1 MQPTMTTAEW
11 LRRAADLW
19 SDADATQDQEGRRI
33 KIILAE
39 GFERLAKHAAFLA
52 EGDAYPSVDN
62 VYPSLALRVRHL
74 PTPLARKLR
83 ARSRQGGE
91 RESPGKLMTSDGPAQ
106 DACPDGPCIGG
117 SPKPWLPERLARGL
131 VALLATPFLLL
142 AMLGIACWTVI
153 LRDGGGILRDGGGAL
168 ENARRRS
175 RWWLVF
181 DIATA
186 LLGVATLDWLVDA
199 F

>member
-19 SDADATQDQEGRRI
+19 SDADATQDQEERRI

-52 EGDAYPSVDN
+52 EGEAYPSVDN
-62 VYPSLALRVRHL
+62 VYPSFTLRVRRL
-74 PTPLARKLR
+74 RMPLGTLR
-83 ARSRQGGE
+83 ARRRQSGA
-91 RESPGKLMTSDGPAQ
+91 RESPKKLMTTDGSAQ
-106 DACPDGPCIGG
+106 DDCPDGPCTGG
-117 SPKPWLPERLARGL
+117 SLKPRLPASLVRGL
-131 VALLATPFLLL
+131 VAFLATPFLLL
-142 AMLGIACWTVI
+142 AMLGIACSVVI
-153 LRDGGGILRDGGGAL
+153 LRERGGILG
-168 ENARRRS
+168 NARRRS